1 MTNIYDQLLVEY
13 KPVNHQGAVLLL
25 RDDPTDTLGYR
36 FLFIKEVSDY
46 NHINRKDGGR
56 PIPYILPQ
64 KAGIL

>member
-13 KPVNHQGAVLLL
+13 KPVNHQGAVIWLY
-25 RDDPTDTLGYR
+25 DDTLGYR